1 MPEALDALLLFPPS
15 LECYPMP
22 EIALPRLLAWLR
34 AHGHSARQVDLNAEY
49 WNRWLFQDEAFLPF
63 LERLARLSRDA
74 PDDAAYRPVRDAVA
88 RMSRASPRDINDVKK
103 YVYENRREVFLFVFE
118 RTRWRRLDREALD
131 RALASPDPLVAR
143 FLDDHLARIAGQVT
157 PRVVGLSVISPQQV
171 PQAVEVARRARALW
185 PEARVV
191 VGGPW
196 AKLGRD
202 LLPDPRYGFLF
213 DWFDVIVT
221 GDGEEP
227 LLDLVGR
234 EDGTGLDDVP
244 NLVRRRN
251 GVPVATRP
259 APALPLAALPDPDFD
274 GIEFGLYT
282 DPFVPV
288 ERASLCYWKRC
299 VFCWH
304 NHPDRAGEALP
315 PETVAARVE
324 AHQRATGMKR
334 FSFIDNAVNGPYMRE
349 LARAIL
355 ARNLAIEWVMQARFE
370 EEFLDPEYCRLL
382 AGSGCRMVF
391 FGLETSDPKALRRF
405 RKGIRIEHVPAM
417 MARCHEAGIGVAL
430 YLLVY
435 PGQTRR
441 DFEDTLRFCLGLRR
455 YVQVPIVQRFLL
467 NRNCLSYDR
476 PDLLG
481 IRPVTGDGA
490 VWLDFFDLPYQAD
503 RGMLDDVFIEEATRR
518 FGRLLRAGG
527 GDSGPG

>member
-22 EIALPRLLAWLR
+22 EIALSRLQAWLKV
-34 AHGHSARQVDLNAEY
+34 HGHTARQVDLNAEY
-49 WNRWLFQDEAFLPF
+49 WNRFLFQDEAFRPF
-63 LERLARLSRDA
+63 MERLASLSRDA
-74 PDDAAYRPVRDAVA
+74 PDEAAYRPVREAVA
-88 RMSRASPRDINDVKK
+88 RMSGASPREMNDLKR
-103 YVYENRREVFLFVFE
+103 YVYDNRREVFLFVFE
-118 RTRWRRLDREALD
+118 RTRWRRLDRETLD
-131 RALASPDPLVAR
+131 RVVASPDPLRRR
-143 FLDDHLARIAGQVT
+143 FLEDRLGGLAAQVT
-157 PRVVGLSVISPQQV
+157 PRLVGLSIISPQQV
-171 PQAVEVARRARALW
+171 PQAVEVARRVRAVWPQARI
-185 PEARVV
+185 V

-202 LLPDPRYGFLF
+202 LLPDARYGFLF

-227 LLDLVGR
+227 LLGLLR
-234 EDGTGLDDVP
+234 HQDGPLDAIA
-244 NLVRRRN
+244 NLVVREN

-259 APALPLAALPDPDFD
+259 APALPLTALPDPDFD
-274 GIEFGLYT
+274 GIEFDLYT

-288 ERASLCYWKRC
+288 ERASLCYWRRC

-315 PETVAARVE
+315 PATVAARVE
-324 AHQRATGMKR
+324 AHRRATGMTR
-334 FSFIDNAVNGPYMRE
+334 FSFIDNAVSGSYMRE
-349 LARAIL
+349 LASEIRA
-355 ARNLAIEWVMQARFE
+355 RGLAIEWVMQARFE
-370 EEFLDPEYCRLL
+370 EEFLDPDYCRLL
-382 AGSGCRMVF
+382 AASGCRMVF

-435 PGQTRR
+435 PGQTRQ
-441 DFEDTLRFCLGLRR
+441 DFEETLRFCLGLRR
-455 YVQVPIVQRFLL
+455 TIQVPIVQRFLL

-481 IRPVTGDGA
+481 IRPVIDDGA
-490 VWLDFFDLPYQAD
+490 VWLDFFDLPYESD
-503 RGMLDDVFIEEATRR
+503 RGMLDDAFIEEATRK
-518 FGRLLRAGG
+518 FGRLLRAG
-527 GDSGPG
+527 